1 MQLLKKTTKNLI
13 MEQRTSTYG
22 HSSKSESGRRRQG
35 AVEASRKSKISEQKR
50 ENDCSSPTRHVKRI
64 HAPALNSEDLVVG
77 ALIGKGSFSEVHEL
91 TGFNRQARHALEC
104 AMDSHGFVIKHLRK
118 GLSSAG
124 SKVFIKLSRDLNTE
138 ATFLARLDHPHILKP
153 RACVSTG
160 TSHGS
165 FGLILDRLDVTLLEK
180 IDQWKFEQRE
190 QPMKD
195 ATFLVDRLCY
205 ALEIAEALEYVHDRR
220 LIYRDLSPRNIGFK
234 NNSIQLFD
242 FGLCRELPSRSLAF
256 GTDERY
262 SMTYAG
268 TARYLAPEV
277 HRRKGY
283 NLKADVYSWA
293 IVCYE
298 MISLIEPYEGM
309 DRQEHYTEVC
319 CEGFRP
325 CMDDLPRSD
334 DLEELLHQ
342 TWCES
347 LRDRLSMKEVCEV
360 LEEIIAS
367 TDPETREDPS
377 PIDEELY
384 VNDETE
390 STCSTLSVDSWL
402 SDDD

>member
-1 MQLLKKTTKNLI
+1 M
-13 MEQRTSTYG
+13 
-22 HSSKSESGRRRQG
+22 
-35 AVEASRKSKISEQKR
+35 
-50 ENDCSSPTRHVKRI
+50 CS
-64 HAPALNSEDLVVG
+64 
-77 ALIGKGSFSEVHEL
+77 
-91 TGFNRQARHALEC
+91 Q
-104 AMDSHGFVIKHLRK
+104 GFVIKHLRK
-118 GLSSAG
+118 EFSSAG
-124 SKVFIKLSRDLNTE
+124 SKVLIKASRELINE
-138 ATFLARLDHPHILKP
+138 AAFLARLDHPHILKP

-160 TSHGS
+160 TLSDDS
-165 FGLILDRLDVTLLEK
+165 FGLILDRLDCTLLEK
-180 IDQWKFEQRE
+180 IDQWKFEQRD

-195 ATFLVDRLCY
+195 SIILVDRLCY

-256 GTDERY
+256 GTEEIY
-262 SMTYAG
+262 HMTYAG

-298 MISLIEPYEGM
+298 MISLIKPYEGM
-309 DRQEHYTEVC
+309 DRREHYTEVC
-319 CEGFRP
+319 CEGVRP
-325 CMDDLPRSD
+325 CMDDLPRSE

-342 TWCES
+342 TWCET

-367 TDPETREDPS
+367 TDPETREAHS

-384 VNDETE
+384 VDDESE
-390 STCSTLSVDSWL
+390 STGSTLSVDSWL
-402 SDDD
+402 SDDDSIY

>member
-1 MQLLKKTTKNLI
+1 

-22 HSSKSESGRRRQG
+22 HSSKSESGRRRQ
-35 AVEASRKSKISEQKR
+35 VEVSRKSTISERKR
-50 ENDCSSPTRHVKRI
+50 ENDCCPPTRHVKRI
-64 HAPALNSEDLVVG
+64 PALNGEDVVVG
-77 ALIGKGSFSEVHEL
+77 GLIGKGSFSEVHEL
-91 TGFNRQARHALEC
+91 TGFNRQAGRALEC
-104 AMDSHGFVIKHLRK
+104 SMDNHGFVIKNLRK
-118 GLSSAG
+118 GFSSAG
-124 SKVFIKLSRDLNTE
+124 SKVFNKASRDLINE
-138 ATFLARLDHPHILKP
+138 AAFLARLDHPHILKP

-160 TSHGS
+160 TLNGGYHQTHHS
-165 FGLILDRLDVTLLEK
+165 FGLILDRLDFTLLEK

-190 QPMKD
+190 QPTKD
-195 ATFLVDRLCY
+195 STFLVDRLCY

-220 LIYRDLSPRNIGFK
+220 LIHRDLSPRNIGFK

-262 SMTYAG
+262 RMTYAG

-277 HRRKGY
+277 HRREGY

-309 DRQEHYTEVC
+309 DRREHYTEVC

-325 CMDDLPRSD
+325 CMDDLPRSE

-367 TDPETREDPS
+367 TDPETREAPS

-384 VNDETE
+384 VNDESE
-390 STCSTLSVDSWL
+390 STCSTLSLNGQEGWY
-402 SDDD
+402 